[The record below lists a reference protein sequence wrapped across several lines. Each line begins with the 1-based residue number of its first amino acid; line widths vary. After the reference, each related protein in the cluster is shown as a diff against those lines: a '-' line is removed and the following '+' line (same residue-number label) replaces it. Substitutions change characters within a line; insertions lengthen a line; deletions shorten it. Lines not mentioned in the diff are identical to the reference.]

1 MSTDDSAVAAEPWWT
16 WPSRAAGVLLIGA
29 ALGGPVWL
37 VHRWSVQA
45 IPRERRIE
53 APAAEAAKRRPKMM
67 VLPVGEFRMGGQLS
81 LGEQP
86 AHAVKISKRFALSE
100 TEVMQGQYQAVMGE
114 NPSRFK
120 DLPEWEMLPVEQVSW
135 LDAVKYCNKLSASEG
150 LSPCYVLQG
159 DEVRWDEL
167 ECQGYRLPTEAEWEY
182 AARADETTEYA
193 GSDRI
198 DLIAWHS
205 ENSDGKAHPVGT
217 KKANP
222 WFLRDLS
229 GNVWE
234 WVWDWYADSYRE
246 AGRKDP
252 IGPASGSLRVVRG
265 GSWLGDAVFARV
277 AYRGGYAPTLR
288 GHDVG
293 FRLARSYP

>member
-1 MSTDDSAVAAEPWWT
+1 MSTEESAVAAEPWWT
-16 WPSRAAGVLLIGA
+16 WPSRAVGGLLIGA

-67 VLPVGEFRMGGQLS
+67 VLPIGEFRMGSQQYS
-81 LGEQP
+81 NEQP
-86 AHAVKISKRFALSE
+86 VHGVKISKRFALSE
-100 TEVMQGQYQAVMGE
+100 TEVTQGQYQAVMGE
-114 NPSRFK
+114 NPSHFK

-135 LDAVKYCNKLSASEG
+135 LDAVNYCNKLSASEG
-150 LSPCYVLQG
+150 LSPCYALQG
-159 DEVRWDEL
+159 DEVRWDGL

-193 GSDRI
+193 GSDRL
-198 DLIAWHS
+198 DEVAWHS
-205 ENSDGKAHPVGT
+205 GNSGSKTHSVGT
-217 KKANP
+217 KKANA
-222 WFLRDLS
+222 WFLKDLS

-234 WVWDWYADSYRE
+234 WVWDWYADSYK
-246 AGRKDP
+246 ATGGQDP
-252 IGPASGSLRVVRG
+252 VGPASGSFRVVRG
-265 GSWLGDAVFARV
+265 GSWFDDAGFARV
-277 AYRGGYAPTLR
+277 AFRIRHAPSSR
-288 GHDVG
+288 AIFVG